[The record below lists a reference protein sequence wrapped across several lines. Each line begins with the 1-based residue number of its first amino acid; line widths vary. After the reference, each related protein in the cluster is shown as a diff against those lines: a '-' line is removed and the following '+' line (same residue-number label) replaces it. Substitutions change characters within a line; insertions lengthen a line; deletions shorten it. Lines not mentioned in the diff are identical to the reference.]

1 MFQSHFCMYLCL
13 LSHVIQQTYKVGA
26 TLISF
31 FTDME
36 AETQGCNDFPRVIG
50 LVSIE
55 SGI

>member
-1 MFQSHFCMYLCL
+1 MYLCL